1 MADSSS
7 DPLAEHGLADV
18 WRSAQHRRSQFL
30 AFFCAAY
37 FVPQHMK
44 ETIRDVPLLLI
55 KQQHGMT
62 SEKQPSC
69 FLN

>member
-30 AFFCAAY
+30 AVFLRSIFRSTAHEGNRQGRAFATDQTAAWDDL
-37 FVPQHMK
+37 
-44 ETIRDVPLLLI
+44 RDAA
-55 KQQHGMT
+55 
-62 SEKQPSC
+62 
-69 FLN
+69 